1 MASRL
6 VWLPSMTVR
15 SSRPC
20 RLRARLRNSLAAA
33 KLCRSLNQDLTVSP
47 LLEQALRTDNYQIT
61 IPFYPDIE
69 LQVHGRDVPFA
80 HQDRNTLQR
89 VGEAK
94 PNPLA
99 MVLAKRKAG

>member
-1 MASRL
+1 MG
-6 VWLPSMTVR
+6 TK
-15 SSRPC
+15 
-20 RLRARLRNSLAAA
+20 LR
-33 KLCRSLNQDLTVSP
+33 RSLNQDLTVSP

-89 VGEAK
+89 VGEAT

-99 MVLAKRKAG
+99 MVLAKRKAD